1 MIAFSFFVMGC
12 IIGFAFSRFNVV
24 IGLSTVLAG
33 LLVQGVLVSI
43 WGEGVR
49 ISIMGIAIPPID
61 GLSLAIALA
70 ATTVILAAQLWAL
83 YLMVRDAPLAVQ

>member
-1 MIAFSFFVMGC
+1 MGC